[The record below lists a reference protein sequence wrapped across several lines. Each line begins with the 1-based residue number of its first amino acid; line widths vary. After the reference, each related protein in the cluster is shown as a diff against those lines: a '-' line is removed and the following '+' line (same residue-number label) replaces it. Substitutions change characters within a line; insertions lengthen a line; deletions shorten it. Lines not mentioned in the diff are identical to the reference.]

1 MSDEL
6 DGDPEKAI
14 IQCFE
19 RSGDLSLL
27 YLQETDKMRQ
37 NIPTYQA
44 YIEGSQVR
52 KLLYMLLCALWRSVW
67 GGVFWV

>member
-1 MSDEL
+1 MSDDL

-27 YLQETDKMRQ
+27 YLQECDKVRQ

-44 YIEGSQVR
+44 YIEGGQV
-52 KLLYMLLCALWRSVW
+52 SVR
-67 GGVFWV
+67 